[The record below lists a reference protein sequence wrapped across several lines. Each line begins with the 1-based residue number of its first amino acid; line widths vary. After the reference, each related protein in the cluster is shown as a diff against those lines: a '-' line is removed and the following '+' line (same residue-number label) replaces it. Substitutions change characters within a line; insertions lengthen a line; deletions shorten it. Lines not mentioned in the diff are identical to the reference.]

1 MAATSYTVAAAA
13 EFAAKPYANLAAA
26 KREAN
31 RRAQATGLE
40 VTVTTVATGRL
51 SYTAVAEPLVIADQ
65 AEVEAALAAED
76 RADALTGVAAVLS
89 AMVVK
94 TAARIEAAP
103 NGPAPRRPRKAVT
116 GRRAGLGESAA
127 RGWELLYDKPRQAA
141 QVGRRDGQYALICV
155 NTGTAYALGK
165 LVDERGARKAGGWCA
180 AGCKH

>member
-1 MAATSYTVAAAA
+1 MATTSYTVAAAA

-76 RADALTGVAAVLS
+76 RADALTGLAATMAALVA
-89 AMVVK
+89 K

-103 NGPAPRRPRKAVT
+103 NGPAPRKATRKAA
-116 GRRAGLGESAA
+116 RREGLGDAVVS
-127 RGWELLYDKPRQAA
+127 GWELLYDKPRQSA
-141 QVGRRDGQYALICV
+141 QVGRKDGQYALLCTEHLTV
-155 NTGTAYALGK
+155 HPVAK
-165 LVDERGARKAGGWCA
+165 LVDERAARKAGGWCA
-180 AGCKH
+180 SCAH